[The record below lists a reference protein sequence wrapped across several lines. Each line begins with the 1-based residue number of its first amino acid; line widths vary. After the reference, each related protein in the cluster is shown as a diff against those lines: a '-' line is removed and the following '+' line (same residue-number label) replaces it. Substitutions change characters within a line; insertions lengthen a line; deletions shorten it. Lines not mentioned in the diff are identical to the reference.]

1 MTLTS
6 IKTAI
11 AKPGK
16 FLIPLVAASA
26 LALAGCAGQ
35 GDKQTGGTLVG
46 AAAGG
51 LLGAQFGKGT
61 GKLVGTALGALA
73 GAHLGNQV
81 GQSLD
86 NADRAAMKQSAQYSL
101 EATKVGHTSNWS
113 NPDSGNSGTI
123 TPTNTYQAPSG
134 EYCREYQQT
143 VTVGGKTEEAYGTAC
158 RMPDGTWKVKN

>member
-1 MTLTS
+1 MNFTA
-6 IKTAI
+6 ITAI
-11 AKPGK
+11 AAKPGR

-26 LALAGCAGQ
+26 LALAGCG
-35 GDKQTGGTLVG
+35 GPNDKQTGGTLVG

-51 LLGAQFGKGT
+51 LLGSQFGSGT
-61 GKLVGTALGALA
+61 GKLVGAALGVLA
-73 GAHLGNQV
+73 GAYLGNQV

-86 NADRAAMKQSAQYSL
+86 NADKAAMKQSTQYSL
-101 EATKVGHTSNWS
+101 EATKTGHTSNWS

-123 TPTNTYQAPSG
+123 TPTNTYQASTG

-158 RMPDGTWKVKN
+158 RQPDGTWRVKN

>member
-1 MTLTS
+1 MRRTT
-6 IKTAI
+6 IKAAA

-26 LALAGCAGQ
+26 LVLAGCAGQ

-51 LLGAQFGKGT
+51 LLGSQFGGGA
-61 GKLVGTALGALA
+61 GKLAATAIGVLA
-73 GAHLGNQV
+73 GAYLGNQV

-86 NADRAAMKQSAQYSL
+86 NADKAAMKQSAQYSL

-113 NPDSGNSGTI
+113 NPDSGNSGTV
-123 TPTNTYQAPSG
+123 TPTKTYQAPTG

-143 VTVGGKTEEAYGTAC
+143 VTVGGKTEDAYGTAC
-158 RMPDGTWKVKN
+158 RQPDGTWKVKN

>member
-1 MTLTS
+1 MNF
-6 IKTAI
+6 TAMKASA

-51 LLGAQFGKGT
+51 LLGAQFGSGT
-61 GKLVGTALGALA
+61 GKLVGTALGVLA
-73 GAHLGNQV
+73 GAYLGNQV

-86 NADRAAMKQSAQYSL
+86 NADKAAMKQSTQYSL
-101 EATKVGHTSNWS
+101 EATKVGHTSKWS

-123 TPTNTYQAPSG
+123 TPTNTYQTPAG

-158 RMPDGTWKVKN
+158 RQPDGTWRVKN